1 MNLKPKCV
9 QCHKELASGFRMIL
23 MMGPQGF
30 RKYAVCEKCAKEVER
45 SEKSNRSNRSNELA
59 TNKRMMVEER

>member
-1 MNLKPKCV
+1 MNLKQKCV

-30 RKYAVCEKCAKEVER
+30 RKYAVCGRCAEKVTPSPALPPRGKGASREV
-45 SEKSNRSNRSNELA
+45 KA
-59 TNKRMMVEER
+59 DAG